1 MIDTHCHIVCDELYP
16 EVDRIIKDSI
26 AIGITKLLVICIN
39 LTEAERGLNLY
50 NKYPNLI
57 ELAIGFHPS
66 DLSSFNDKD
75 YEELER
81 YLKLDCFVA
90 LGEIGLDYHYEDT
103 NKDEQAKGFIRQ
115 IEIAN
120 KIGKPIIVHMREATE
135 DTLSI
140 LKKYLKVKGIMHC
153 YSGSYE
159 TAIEVIRLGMLI
171 SVGGPIT
178 FKNARGLPE
187 VIQRI
192 DPHKLLIETDC
203 PYLTPHPLRGDR
215 NEPKYI
221 AYTFNKIVDITNVEK
236 DVLEDIM
243 LNNYIELFK

>member
-16 EVDRIIKDSI
+16 EVDRIIKDSL

-39 LTEAERGLNLY
+39 LIEAERGLNLY
-50 NKYPNLI
+50 YKYPNLI

-103 NKDEQAKGFIRQ
+103 NKDEQAKGFIKQ

-120 KIGKPIIVHMREATE
+120 RIGKPIIVHMREATE
-135 DTLSI
+135 DTLNI

-159 TAIEVIRLGMLI
+159 TAMEVIKLGMLI

-192 DPHKLLIETDC
+192 DTHKLLIETDC
-203 PYLTPHPLRGDR
+203 PYLTPHPLRGVR

-221 AYTFNKIVDITNVEK
+221 AYTFNKMVDITN
-236 DVLEDIM
+236 LERDELEVIM
-243 LNNYIELFK
+243 LNSYNELFK